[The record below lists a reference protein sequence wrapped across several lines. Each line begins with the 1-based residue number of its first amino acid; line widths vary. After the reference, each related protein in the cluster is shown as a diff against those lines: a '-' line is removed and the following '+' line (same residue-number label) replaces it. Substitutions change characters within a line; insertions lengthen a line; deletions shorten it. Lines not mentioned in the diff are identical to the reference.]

1 MVDDCLDCPLCSAAG
16 KHTEMQVIPKE
27 SDRFHHWQDKFGYQF
42 HFFAE
47 CPKCGS
53 KLLGYGRG

>member
-1 MVDDCLDCPLCSAAG
+1 
-16 KHTEMQVIPKE
+16 MQILSNDSE
-27 SDRFHHWQDKFGYQF
+27 RFEVYQDKFGYQF